1 MGELP
6 LEPGDTLLIQGD
18 KKSIKALR
26 TKSDLLPMEWTTSEI
41 QNKNIA
47 QISIF
52 IFLGVV
58 VLGAF
63 EVLPLVVA
71 SLIGVVSMITFKVLS
86 VRQALRSV
94 DNNLL
99 LLIVTSLALGK
110 VIQVT
115 GAANFLSE
123 GLLNILDGSNPLT
136 ILFMF
141 LCIGFFN
148 NKLYI
153 K

>member
-1 MGELP
+1 
-6 LEPGDTLLIQGD
+6 
-18 KKSIKALR
+18 
-26 TKSDLLPMEWTTSEI
+26 MEWTTSEI

-86 VRQALRSV
+86 S
-94 DNNLL
+94 
-99 LLIVTSLALGK
+99 
-110 VIQVT
+110 
-115 GAANFLSE
+115 
-123 GLLNILDGSNPLT
+123 
-136 ILFMF
+136 
-141 LCIGFFN
+141 
-148 NKLYI
+148 
-153 K
+153 